1 MHEQCEQ
8 RCASSVMHKKAARDA
23 AQDTAHMHACS
34 NRSRSLF
41 LMLQA
46 AAGQR
51 ASCGRSTRKGDG
63 VNRQEQEPRPYL
75 RLQPADALHLLCAAV
90 NHRHDDINRD
100 AGRVRVRAR
109 PTRRR
114 RRQSIFCQRNA
125 RFGIL
130 YLEKK
135 LYLFTYAFGS
145 PCSVRFSAFPE
156 GAGGPLHPRLT
167 EGVHNYVFLLRALL
181 LMHCPNEV

>member
-1 MHEQCEQ
+1 
-8 RCASSVMHKKAARDA
+8 
-23 AQDTAHMHACS
+23 
-34 NRSRSLF
+34 
-41 LMLQA
+41 MLQA

-90 NHRHDDINRD
+90 NHRRDDINRE

-135 LYLFTYAFGS
+135 LYLFTYAFG
-145 PCSVRFSAFPE
+145 
-156 GAGGPLHPRLT
+156 
-167 EGVHNYVFLLRALL
+167 
-181 LMHCPNEV
+181 